1 MNMMTT
7 LASARGR
14 AASDLGSAMRG
25 VFAALANERRVRR
38 EVAHLMRQDERMLRD
53 IGLSRSRR
61 RARPFDGPDGRSQRQ
76 C

>member
-38 EVAHLMRQDERMLRD
+38 EIAHLMRQDEWILSD
-53 IGLSRSRR
+53 LGLSRSDVT
-61 RARPFDGPDGRSQRQ
+61 RAVRGRFP
-76 C
+76 

>member
-1 MNMMTT
+1 MNMMTM

-25 VFAALANERRVRR
+25 VFAALAKERRVRR
-38 EVAHLMRQDERMLRD
+38 QIAFLMQQDERILSD
-53 IGLSRSRR
+53 IGLSRSDVT
-61 RARPFDGPDGRSQRQ
+61 RAVRGRN

>member
-7 LASARGR
+7 LASDR
-14 AASDLGSAMRG
+14 GSAMRG

-38 EVAHLMRQDERMLRD
+38 EIAYLMQQDERILSD
-53 IGLSRSRR
+53 IGLSRSDVT
-61 RARPFDGPDGRSQRQ
+61 RAVRGRN

>member
-53 IGLSRSRR
+53 IGLSRAEVM
-61 RARPFDGPDGRSQRQ
+61 RAVRGRYY
-76 C
+76 

>member
-38 EVAHLMRQDERMLRD
+38 EIAYLMQQDERILSD
-53 IGLSRSRR
+53 IGLSRSDVT
-61 RARPFDGPDGRSQRQ
+61 RAVRGRY